1 MHPTFIY
8 FCIYCSFWGL
18 LQLYSCQAKPSD
30 KSNIESDI
38 KVDSIASYPVLLP
51 TNDSVVYLKIDNSNA
66 VLRVAPNT
74 KAKILKSFEKNDS
87 VTFEN
92 RISYSSDR
100 IQIGGINYQQPWLLV
115 SLPKQQK
122 GWVYGAYIQGKACHH
137 PLLKQGILDQ
147 RSIAYF
153 GPLMT
158 QQIALLQ
165 KEMLQ
170 VITLPGFRQ
179 MYSRALMIKDSLE
192 YKINNSLRL
201 SGKQKEIDFFWL
213 NDLLEGI
220 IVYYIDTKNQY
231 FLNFDFNHWYQ
242 LSLKTLDYNDDLY
255 CDLMRT
261 VYASDSIEYWY
272 PSWQLELNDTTL
284 CSLMGTGIYQK
295 VLDKIQECIDSNS
308 YFQPE
313 IMAVKNNLILE
324 MSTAKHYWLSQTSV
338 LEELDRILQK
348 NYVFFNNYDLKA
360 IKNHM
365 QLLKDPQRYGLKLNY
380 FDGFE

>member
-1 MHPTFIY
+1 
-8 FCIYCSFWGL
+8 
-18 LQLYSCQAKPSD
+18 
-30 KSNIESDI
+30 
-38 KVDSIASYPVLLP
+38 
-51 TNDSVVYLKIDNSNA
+51 
-66 VLRVAPNT
+66 
-74 KAKILKSFEKNDS
+74 
-87 VTFEN
+87 
-92 RISYSSDR
+92 
-100 IQIGGINYQQPWLLV
+100 
-115 SLPKQQK
+115 
-122 GWVYGAYIQGKACHH
+122 
-137 PLLKQGILDQ
+137 
-147 RSIAYF
+147 
-153 GPLMT
+153 
-158 QQIALLQ
+158 
-165 KEMLQ
+165 MLQ